1 MSEDETQQAEGLMPA
16 QAQAEETTTEE
27 PISHLKESEMEVVV
41 EEDETYERPDWFP
54 EKFWDEKEGPDLENM
69 TKSYTELEKKLSEGK
84 HKAPE
89 QYDTK
94 IFEDNNLNTEDPVVD
109 TFLNWSK
116 KHGVSQIAF
125 DELAGS
131 VAELTASSAQDTK
144 VSMEAEKKALGV
156 NADAII
162 ESNVKWADSLVNK
175 GIISP
180 DERTELAFWGGT
192 AVGQRLM
199 QKVRGMT
206 GDLTKMPVASIE
218 EGKQSEEEF
227 KAETRSLMQD
237 PKYGKDPAFTQSV
250 EKRFEKR
257 YG

>member
-1 MSEDETQQAEGLMPA
+1 MSEDENQQAEGLMPA
-16 QAQAEETTTEE
+16 QAQAEESTTEE
-27 PISHLKESEMEVVV
+27 PISHLQESETEPGI

-131 VAELTASSAQDTK
+131 VAELTASSAQDTQ

-162 ESNVKWADSLVNK
+162 ESNVKWADSLANK
-175 GIISP
+175 GIISE

-199 QKVRGMT
+199 QKVRSMT
-206 GDLTKMPVASIE
+206 GDLRTMPVAQVPD
-218 EGKQSEEEF
+218 GKQSQEEF
-227 KAETRSLMQD
+227 NAETRSLMQD
-237 PKYGKDPAFTQSV
+237 ARYKNDPAYRHNV
-250 EKRFEKR
+250 EQRFYKR
-257 YG
+257 YQ

>member
-1 MSEDETQQAEGLMPA
+1 
-16 QAQAEETTTEE
+16 
-27 PISHLKESEMEVVV
+27 
-41 EEDETYERPDWFP
+41 
-54 EKFWDEKEGPDLENM
+54 M

-131 VAELTASSAQDTK
+131 VAELTASSAQDTQ

-162 ESNVKWADSLVNK
+162 ESNVKWADSLANK
-175 GIISP
+175 GIISE

-199 QKVRGMT
+199 QKVRSMT
-206 GDLTKMPVASIE
+206 GDLRTMPVAQVPD
-218 EGKQSEEEF
+218 GKQSPEE
-227 KAETRSLMQD
+227 KRAELLASIAD
-237 PKYGKDPAFTQSV
+237 PRYKNEPAFRNSV
-250 EKRFEKR
+250 YKKLGIQTE
-257 YG
+257 